1 MLYEWTFTAPN
12 QNSAT
17 KATMRTE
24 YMYYVL
30 DILSFEYVRL
40 HLTLGT
46 IRPYNLLVYAVIILQ

>member
-12 QNSAT
+12 QILQQKQQCEQNL
-17 KATMRTE
+17 
-24 YMYYVL
+24 L